1 MHHPLLT
8 NDPLK
13 RSGVVVWSRKSNNI
27 TLEAKEKVKIKKKE
41 KEEKETLGIP
51 KRISIHVT
59 VANVLLLSLLLFVN
73 EASYSLNQ
81 IKYTRR
87 GLLRSTA
94 AASPLLKKKKVWS
107 QMPKAVHVSIFIFS
121 PSICKKHLFPPFPFG
136 LSRSHGRWEV
146 RGHFFFFLNS
156 VFFFKECILGD
167 QLSAP
172 KETWDAHKK
181 RELELRR
188 RDSSWALE
196 SFCKVSSKMVIE
208 ADVQ

>member
-1 MHHPLLT
+1 MTSNACFKIKNTEEFCQEFPCEVLDRT
-8 NDPLK
+8 CTFI
-13 RSGVVVWSRKSNNI
+13 RYFREVWSRKSNI
-27 TLEAKEKVKIKKKE
+27 TLRSQRESQDKEKRKE
-41 KEEKETLGIP
+41 EEKETLGIP

-121 PSICKKHLFPPFPFG
+121 PSICKKHLFPPFLLG
-136 LSRSHGRWEV
+136 YLEV
-146 RGHFFFFLNS
+146 MEDEKSEATF
-156 VFFFKECILGD
+156 
-167 QLSAP
+167 
-172 KETWDAHKK
+172 
-181 RELELRR
+181 
-188 RDSSWALE
+188 SSSSTV
-196 SFCKVSSKMVIE
+196 SFSSKNAFLATNWVLLKKLEMHTRRE
-208 ADVQ
+208 S